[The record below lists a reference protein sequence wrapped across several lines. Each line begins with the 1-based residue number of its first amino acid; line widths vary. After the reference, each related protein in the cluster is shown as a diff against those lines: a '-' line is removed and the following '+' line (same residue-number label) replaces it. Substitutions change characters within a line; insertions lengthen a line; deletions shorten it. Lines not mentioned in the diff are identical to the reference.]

1 MGHSRNLVVGLSMV
15 VVAVAW
21 TAAAQQAPEAS
32 SIVLILDGSGS
43 MWGQVEGTPKI
54 TIAKE
59 AMASII
65 ESMPDTAR
73 VGLILYG
80 HRRKGDCDDVE
91 RAVALGVVDK
101 PALSAAIEGINPKGK
116 TPITR
121 SLRAAVDILRTEEGT
136 STVVLVSDGE
146 ETCDPDPCAA
156 TRELKETGV
165 DFVVHVI
172 GFDVN
177 DEQRAQLECIADAGG
192 GRYFTA
198 ANAEDLEFAA
208 RTATMV
214 SVEEPAS
221 GEGRVW
227 IDEPAIAAPGGT
239 VVVHFE
245 AAPTFHDNAWVGIV
259 PSEVPHGS
267 EAENDLHDLDYKYLK
282 KRTSGTL
289 ELRAPAQA
297 GTYDVRMHDSDHDGR
312 EVASTSFEVQ
322 KVTGKVWLDKTEFAT
337 GEAMKVHFQVPD
349 GLDKTAWAGIVPAD
363 VPHGDEA
370 TNDKH
375 DLSYLYL
382 NGKTE
387 GTLSFSAPAT
397 EGRFDIRL
405 NDTASDGSEI
415 ASVAFTTTKAS
426 AEVWLDQETFYPG
439 AKIPVSFKATG
450 ALGTSAWIG
459 VVSSDIPHGSA
470 SENDRHDVAYVYIPG
485 LAEGTVNVDGPKE
498 QGSWDV
504 RLHDSTASDG
514 NEIAFAS
521 FTVEVPTADLK
532 LDETTYA
539 PGGKITVS
547 FTVPEGMST
556 SAWAGVIPSDVP
568 HGSEDTNDQ
577 HDLQYRYLGGKTSG
591 TLSFDAPEQPGS
603 YDIRLHDTD
612 GGGTEIAS
620 VTFTVE

>member
-1 MGHSRNLVVGLSMV
+1 
-15 VVAVAW
+15 
-21 TAAAQQAPEAS
+21 
-32 SIVLILDGSGS
+32 
-43 MWGQVEGTPKI
+43 
-54 TIAKE
+54 
-59 AMASII
+59 
-65 ESMPDTAR
+65 
-73 VGLILYG
+73 
-80 HRRKGDCDDVE
+80 
-91 RAVALGVVDK
+91 
-101 PALSAAIEGINPKGK
+101 
-116 TPITR
+116 
-121 SLRAAVDILRTEEGT
+121 
-136 STVVLVSDGE
+136 
-146 ETCDPDPCAA
+146 
-156 TRELKETGV
+156 
-165 DFVVHVI
+165 VI

-227 IDEPAIAAPGGT
+227 IDEPAITAPGGT

-245 AAPTFHDNAWVGIV
+245 AAPTFHDNAWVGVV

-267 EAENDLHDLDYKYLK
+267 EAENDLHDSDYEYLK

-312 EVASTSFEVQ
+312 EVASASFEVQ

-349 GLDKTAWAGIVPAD
+349 GLDTSAWAGIIPAD
-363 VPHGDEA
+363 VPHGSGT

-375 DLSYLYL
+375 DLNYLYL

-387 GTLSFSAPAT
+387 GTLSFAAPAT
-397 EGRFDIRL
+397 AGSFDIRL

-415 ASVAFTTTKAS
+415 ASVSFTTTKAS

-459 VVSSDIPHGSA
+459 VVSSGIPHGSA
-470 SENDRHDVAYVYIPG
+470 SENDRHDVGYVYVAG

-498 QGSWDV
+498 VGSWDV
-504 RLHDSTASDG
+504 RLHDSTAGDG

-521 FTVEVPTADLK
+521 FKVEVPTADLE
-532 LDETTYA
+532 LDESTYE

-556 SAWAGVIPSDVP
+556 SAWAGVVPSDVP

-577 HDLQYRYLGGKTSG
+577 HDLQYRYLSGKTSG
-591 TLSFDAPEQPGS
+591 TLSFDVPEQPGS

-620 VTFTVE
+620 VTFTVG